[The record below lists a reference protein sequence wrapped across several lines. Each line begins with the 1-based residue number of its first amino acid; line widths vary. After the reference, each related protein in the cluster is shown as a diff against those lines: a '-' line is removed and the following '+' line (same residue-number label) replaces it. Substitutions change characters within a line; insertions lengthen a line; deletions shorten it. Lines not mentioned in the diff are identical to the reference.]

1 MIIQQLNSYDET
13 TATRIRELLIQ
24 LSRSGRDRGEIPREW
39 FEDLIS
45 SPSHDMLLA
54 LDDNDQIVGIAT
66 LSIIM
71 GPIVRRVAYLEDFV
85 TDSSVRG
92 QGVGSALWDAML
104 AWAKDKGCNNLE
116 FTCGNGREA
125 SQQFYKNHG
134 ATIYD
139 TNFFRKEIHN
149 KNPPC
154 FCIRIYHYFYYTIN
168 QQKNQYIYFRQHQ
181 LRCLFSHGKKR

>member
-1 MIIQQLNSYDET
+1 MIIQQFNSYDET

-45 SPSHDMLLA
+45 SPYHDMLLA
-54 LDDNDQIVGIAT
+54 LDDNDRIIGIAT

-85 TDSSVRG
+85 TDQDVRG

-104 AWAKDKGCNNLE
+104 DWARSKHCTELC
-116 FTCGNGREA
+116 FTSGQGREA
-125 SQQFYKNHG
+125 AQQFYLNKG
-134 ATIYD
+134 AEIYD
-139 TNFFRKEIHN
+139 TN
-149 KNPPC
+149 
-154 FCIRIYHYFYYTIN
+154 
-168 QQKNQYIYFRQHQ
+168 YFRLPIIQ
-181 LRCLFSHGKKR
+181 